1 MTQSGMQP
9 SIAAANSSLFK
20 LEYPQS
26 VGIYSTYEEA
36 QRAVDHLA
44 DNNFPVANLAIVG
57 TDLKLMERVTGR
69 RSWGTVLSQ
78 GVMSGISTGLMV
90 GLFMLILFPNND
102 FLAQLLL
109 ALLIGITI
117 GVLFAALGYMMSKG
131 KRDFTSVSQTVANKY
146 EILCEHKVVGQAR
159 ELLAGVPGARA
170 GAFDPAR
177 QAGPAWQQAGYP
189 PPPAPGAQQPYGT
202 QPATDPA
209 APQAYGQQQYGQ
221 QYGQPY
227 PQQQY
232 GQQYG
237 QQAYPQHSYP
247 QPEYPHQQDGQ
258 PQTFDP
264 TSGAGRRYE
273 QPTDPADGGDTG
285 SDPQRS

>member
-189 PPPAPGAQQPYGT
+189 PPPASGTHQPYGT
-202 QPATDPA
+202 QPAPDPA
-209 APQAYGQQQYGQ
+209 APQVYGQQP
-221 QYGQPY
+221 YGQPY
-227 PQQQY
+227 PQQ
-232 GQQYG
+232 YG
-237 QQAYPQHSYP
+237 QQASQHSYP
-247 QPEYPHQQDGQ
+247 QPEYPQQVGQQ

-273 QPTDPADGGDTG
+273 QPVDPADGGDTG
-285 SDPQRS
+285 LDSQRS